1 DPLALKLLEGEVKN
15 GDHVVADGDLGT
27 QKMTF
32 QVTSP
37 GAEAPGEPEMAGIKT
52 DSKRPKK

>member
-1 DPLALKLLEGEVKN
+1 LKLLEGEVKN
-15 GDHVVADGDLGT
+15 GDHVMVDGDLGS

-37 GAEAPGEPEMAGIKT
+37 GEETPGEPEMAGIKT
-52 DSKRPKK
+52 DNKRRKK